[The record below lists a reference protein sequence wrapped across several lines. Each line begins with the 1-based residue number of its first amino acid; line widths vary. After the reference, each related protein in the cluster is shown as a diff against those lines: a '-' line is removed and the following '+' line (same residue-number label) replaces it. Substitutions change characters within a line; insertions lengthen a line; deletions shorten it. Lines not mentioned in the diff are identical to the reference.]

1 MFGVSLAV
9 PISDPAIAIAIAI
22 SIAISISISIP
33 VPVPVRTAAAIVI
46 AASCIG
52 GRSDSRCDGRGT
64 AHGVGGGARR

>member
-9 PISDPAIAIAIAI
+9 PISDPAIAIA
-22 SIAISISISIP
+22 IAISISISIP